1 MENEV
6 MNVEVMENENN
17 EVIDEIVP
25 VAEVFDDETSDDET
39 LSKKDM
45 VIGGVVLGLA
55 AAGAVALGRGLFKG
69 GKAIIT
75 KIKDKAAKK
84 NVVNIPVTE
93 EINEKPVET
102 VFDTE
107 NGDILVMR
115 KDEVINETE

>member
-6 MNVEVMENENN
+6 MNEVMENENN

-25 VAEVFDDETSDDET
+25 VAEVFDDETSDEST

-45 VIGGVVLGLA
+45 IVGGVVLGLA

-69 GKAIIT
+69 GKAIIE

-84 NVVNIPVTE
+84 NVVAVPPTE
-93 EINEKPVET
+93 EINEKPVEVNIPVT
-102 VFDTE
+102 DDV
-107 NGDILVMR
+107 
-115 KDEVINETE
+115 EVVNETE

>member
-6 MNVEVMENENN
+6 MNVEVMENED
-17 EVIDEIVP
+17 EVVNEIVP
-25 VAEVFDDETSDDET
+25 VEAETYDETSDESA

-69 GKAIIT
+69 GKAIIG

-84 NVVNIPVTE
+84 NVVTVPATE
-93 EINEKPVET
+93 EINEQPVEVNIPVT
-102 VFDTE
+102 DDV
-107 NGDILVMR
+107 
-115 KDEVINETE
+115 EVVNETE

>member
-6 MNVEVMENENN
+6 MNVEVMENESN

-25 VAEVFDDETSDDET
+25 VAEVFDDETSEST

-55 AAGAVALGRGLFKG
+55 AAGAVALGRGIFKG
-69 GKAIIT
+69 GKAIIG

-84 NVVNIPVTE
+84 NAVNIPATEEINEQPVEVNIPVTDD
-93 EINEKPVET
+93 VE
-102 VFDTE
+102 V
-107 NGDILVMR
+107 V
-115 KDEVINETE
+115 NETE

>member
-25 VAEVFDDETSDDET
+25 VAEVFDDETSEST

-69 GKAIIT
+69 GKAIIG

-84 NVVNIPVTE
+84 NVVTVPATE
-93 EINEKPVET
+93 EINEQPVEVNIPVT
-102 VFDTE
+102 DDV
-107 NGDILVMR
+107 
-115 KDEVINETE
+115 EVVNETE

>member
-17 EVIDEIVP
+17 EVVDEIVP
-25 VAEVFDDETSDDET
+25 VAEVFDDETSDEST

-69 GKAIIT
+69 GKAIIG

-84 NVVNIPVTE
+84 NAVNIPATE
-93 EINEKPVET
+93 EINEKPVE
-102 VFDTE
+102 V
-107 NGDILVMR
+107 DIPVTDDVEIV
-115 KDEVINETE
+115 DEE

>member
-25 VAEVFDDETSDDET
+25 VAEVFDDETSESD

-55 AAGAVALGRGLFKG
+55 AAGAVALGRGIFKG
-69 GKAIIT
+69 GKAIIG

-84 NVVNIPVTE
+84 NAVNIPATE
-93 EINEKPVET
+93 EINEQPVE
-102 VFDTE
+102 VVLDTE
-107 NGDILVMR
+107 E
-115 KDEVINETE
+115 DEVINETE

>member
-25 VAEVFDDETSDDET
+25 VAEVFDDETSEST

-69 GKAIIT
+69 GKAIIG
-75 KIKDKAAKK
+75 KIKDKVAKK
-84 NVVNIPVTE
+84 NMVTVPVTE
-93 EINEKPVET
+93 EINEQPVEVNIPVT
-102 VFDTE
+102 DDV
-107 NGDILVMR
+107 
-115 KDEVINETE
+115 EVVNETE

>member
-25 VAEVFDDETSDDET
+25 VAEVFDDETSESD

-55 AAGAVALGRGLFKG
+55 AAGAVALGRGIFKG
-69 GKAIIT
+69 GKAIIG

-84 NVVNIPVTE
+84 NAVNIPATE
-93 EINEKPVET
+93 EINEQPVEFT
-102 VFDTE
+102 LGSTGIHNV
-107 NGDILVMR
+107 
-115 KDEVINETE
+115 EVVKVTDETE

>member
-17 EVIDEIVP
+17 EVVDEIVP
-25 VAEVFDDETSDDET
+25 VAEVFDDETSDEST

-69 GKAIIT
+69 GKAIIG

-84 NVVNIPVTE
+84 NVVTAPVTE
-93 EINEKPVET
+93 EINEQPVEVNIPVT
-102 VFDTE
+102 DDV
-107 NGDILVMR
+107 
-115 KDEVINETE
+115 EVVNETE

>member
-25 VAEVFDDETSDDET
+25 VAEVFDDETSEST

-55 AAGAVALGRGLFKG
+55 AAGAVALGRGIFKG
-69 GKAIIT
+69 GKAIIG
-75 KIKDKAAKK
+75 KIKDRAAKK
-84 NVVNIPVTE
+84 NAVNIPATE
-93 EINEKPVET
+93 EINEKPVE
-102 VFDTE
+102 V
-107 NGDILVMR
+107 DIPVT
-115 KDEVINETE
+115 DDVEVVNETE

>member
-6 MNVEVMENENN
+6 MNVEVMENED
-17 EVIDEIVP
+17 EVVNEIVP
-25 VAEVFDDETSDDET
+25 AEAETYDETSDEST

-69 GKAIIT
+69 GKAIIG

-84 NVVNIPVTE
+84 NIVTAPATE
-93 EINEKPVET
+93 AINERPIEVTMPDTDDVEVVET
-102 VFDTE
+102 E
-107 NGDILVMR
+107 
-115 KDEVINETE
+115 

>member
-6 MNVEVMENENN
+6 MNEVMENENN

-25 VAEVFDDETSDDET
+25 VEAETYDETSDEST

-55 AAGAVALGRGLFKG
+55 AAGAVALGRGIFKG
-69 GKAIIT
+69 GKAIIE

-84 NVVNIPVTE
+84 NAVNAPATE
-93 EINEKPVET
+93 EINEQPVEVT
-102 VFDTE
+102 IPEEDDV
-107 NGDILVMR
+107 
-115 KDEVINETE
+115 EVVETE

>member
-25 VAEVFDDETSDDET
+25 VAEVFDDETSDEST

-45 VIGGVVLGLA
+45 IVGGVVLGLA

-69 GKAIIT
+69 GKAIIE

-84 NVVNIPVTE
+84 NVVTVPATE
-93 EINEKPVET
+93 EINEQPVEVNIPVT
-102 VFDTE
+102 DDV
-107 NGDILVMR
+107 
-115 KDEVINETE
+115 EVVNETE

>member
-25 VAEVFDDETSDDET
+25 VAEVFDDETSDEPT

-45 VIGGVVLGLA
+45 IIGGAVLGLA
-55 AAGAVALGRGLFKG
+55 AAGAVALGRGIFKG
-69 GKAIIT
+69 GKAIIE

-84 NVVNIPVTE
+84 NAVNIPATE
-93 EINEKPVET
+93 EINEKPVEVT
-102 VFDTE
+102 IPVTDDVEVVDGTE
-107 NGDILVMR
+107 
-115 KDEVINETE
+115 

>member
-6 MNVEVMENENN
+6 MNVEVMENDEVMEN
-17 EVIDEIVP
+17 EIVP
-25 VAEVFDDETSDDET
+25 VAEVFDDETSEST

-69 GKAIIT
+69 GKAIIG

-84 NVVNIPVTE
+84 NAVNMPATE
-93 EINEKPVET
+93 EINEKPVEVT
-102 VFDTE
+102 MPEAEQV
-107 NGDILVMR
+107 
-115 KDEVINETE
+115 EVVNETE

>member
-6 MNVEVMENENN
+6 MNVEVVENENN

-25 VAEVFDDETSDDET
+25 VAEVFDDETSESD

-55 AAGAVALGRGLFKG
+55 AAGAVALGRGIFKG
-69 GKAIIT
+69 GKAIIG

-84 NVVNIPVTE
+84 NVVAAPVTE
-93 EINEKPVET
+93 EINEKPVEVNIPVT
-102 VFDTE
+102 DDV
-107 NGDILVMR
+107 
-115 KDEVINETE
+115 EVVNETE

>member
-25 VAEVFDDETSDDET
+25 VAEVFDDETPEST

-69 GKAIIT
+69 GKAIIG
-75 KIKDKAAKK
+75 KIKEKAAKK
-84 NVVNIPVTE
+84 NVVTAPVTE
-93 EINEKPVET
+93 EINEQPVE
-102 VFDTE
+102 V
-107 NGDILVMR
+107 DIPVT
-115 KDEVINETE
+115 DDVEVVNETE

>member
-6 MNVEVMENENN
+6 MNEVMENED
-17 EVIDEIVP
+17 EVVNEIVP
-25 VAEVFDDETSDDET
+25 VEAETYDETSDEST

-69 GKAIIT
+69 GKAIIG

-84 NVVNIPVTE
+84 NVVIVPETE
-93 EINEKPVET
+93 EINEQPVEVNIPVT
-102 VFDTE
+102 DDV
-107 NGDILVMR
+107 
-115 KDEVINETE
+115 EVVNETE

>member
-6 MNVEVMENENN
+6 MNEVMENENN

-25 VAEVFDDETSDDET
+25 VAEVFDDETSDEST

-69 GKAIIT
+69 GKAIIG

-84 NVVNIPVTE
+84 NAVNIPATE
-93 EINEKPVET
+93 EINEKPVAVT
-102 VFDTE
+102 IPVTD
-107 NGDILVMR
+107 DV
-115 KDEVINETE
+115 EVVNETE

>member
-25 VAEVFDDETSDDET
+25 VAEVFDDETSDEST

-45 VIGGVVLGLA
+45 IVGGVVLGLA

-69 GKAIIT
+69 GKAIIE

-84 NVVNIPVTE
+84 NVVAVPPTE
-93 EINEKPVET
+93 EINEKPVEVNMPVT
-102 VFDTE
+102 DDV
-107 NGDILVMR
+107 
-115 KDEVINETE
+115 EVVNETE